1 MGGDYVADYPFRT
14 STRGGQWIRIFLDRP
29 FQQGEKG
36 ELLVFDKV
44 CVVILP
50 IWCLVSGLDDLGD

>member
-1 MGGDYVADYPFRT
+1 M
-14 STRGGQWIRIFLDRP
+14 RIFLDRT

-36 ELLVFDKV
+36 ELLLFGKV

-50 IWCLVSGLDDLGD
+50 IWCLVSGLDDLAD